1 MTQMPT
7 DLKTV
12 IAGYVVA
19 LAGAVA
25 LLPLTLAAMRDGG
38 RVLWSWAWFA
48 LFGAA
53 AALLAMRSRRAIW
66 DYAAGHLSLKRRLP
80 VAVLVLGPVLV
91 AVAAIL
97 VVAWAILN

>member
-66 DYAAGHLSLKRRLP
+66 DYAAGHLSPNAGCRSP
-80 VAVLVLGPVLV
+80 C
-91 AVAAIL
+91 
-97 VVAWAILN
+97 WC